1 MNAHERRYETLKEKV
16 SEIIPIIESSI
27 KFSGCRENVIIDKV
41 EIPHS
46 SAEKMLKE
54 FTKISDSVKE
64 VEISYGIIP
73 MKLLLSNQ
81 KMKEIQVVMNEIRK
95 SQREEEL
102 EI

>member
-27 KFSGCRENVIIDKV
+27 KSSGCSENVVIDKV
-41 EIPHS
+41 KIPYS

-54 FTKISDSVKE
+54 FKKISDSVE
-64 VEISYGIIP
+64 ETEISYGIIP

-81 KMKEIQVVMNEIRK
+81 KMKEIQVIMNEIRQ